1 MLFKCDPPN
10 IRLGYLLKPMRS
22 FEGLVLWASSRW
34 KWIETIGTYSTSW
47 NRSLRFLQDIQ
58 RTEGRMSL
66 QVADPLES
74 LFLSLQSTGLTETSS
89 LVNQTLLLVFV
100 KFALKQ
106 MSCVINPNKFCQA
119 VCANAQNSGSESFKF
134 WFHVKLGTGFRM
146 QKATWSHKN
155 AYLCALSILC
165 WKYALYTKPNPKPTQ

>member
-1 MLFKCDPPN
+1 MWSTQHTT
-10 IRLGYLLKPMRS
+10 RLSVKTNEEFWRPCSVS
-22 FEGLVLWASSRW
+22 FEQV

-74 LFLSLQSTGLTETSS
+74 LFFSLQSTGLTETSS

-119 VCANAQNSGSESFKF
+119 VYANAQNSGSESFKF

-155 AYLCALSILC
+155 TYLCALSILMWFRVQISGVC
-165 WKYALYTKPNPKPTQ
+165 P